1 LSSKSLKEKTL
12 KGFFWNM
19 LEKSSIQ
26 VSQLVLGILLARLLS
41 PSDFGLI
48 GMLVIFILIAELF
61 AESGFSKALIQKQDR
76 SEVDFST
83 VFYFN
88 IGVSGLIYL
97 GLFFS
102 APLIA
107 QFYKTPELILL
118 TRVMGLSVLIN
129 ALVLV
134 QKTKLVIDFD
144 FKTLAKINF
153 TSIFISGII
162 SVLLAFSGWG
172 VWALVA
178 QSLIKA
184 FIAAILFWYFGKW
197 KPLRVFSK
205 KSFKQLFSFGSKLLG
220 AGLLAVI
227 SQNIYLIIIGR
238 NFSASSLGFYT
249 NAKKLSDTPSNFISS
264 VIHTVSFPVLSSLQ
278 DNQDKMISVY
288 RKLMKMTGFLAL
300 PVLVLLTV
308 LAEPLIQIFLTD
320 KWLPAVPLFQILCI
334 SKTLFIISGLNMN
347 ILNAIGRSDLYL
359 KLDIIKMP
367 IIILSIIITIPF
379 GVKALVIGQS
389 IVVLISF
396 FINTYYPGKLLGYG
410 FKKQMVDLF
419 PAICLTLIMFLITY
433 GTIYFLP
440 TNILKLIVGIVIGV
454 LSYGTIAYLM
464 KFQEFQEIKERLF
477 NK

>member
-1 LSSKSLKEKTL
+1 MSSKSLKEKTL